1 MNARRSHRDRQPP
14 APAAS
19 QDTWVLVGKLGP
31 PRQRVNTA
39 NRDALLEQLE
49 RAYELPLT
57 LITAPAGFGKTTLL
71 AQWHQR
77 LVSDQRAHVAWL
89 TLDEDDVEI
98 SRFVAYLVL
107 AVSAAGIEV
116 GALLQTAQAQLH
128 EIDAKFSISA
138 LIGHIRAAP
147 LPLTIILDDCDR
159 IASPAVDALLRNLI
173 EHADPRLKMILSGR
187 ERPSLPVSDLIV
199 RGMALCLDASDL
211 SLSLEEA
218 TQIFGGQ
225 LSPQALRQIHG
236 HTEGWAVALQLA
248 ALWSAEAAPSGQHL
262 LDGFSS
268 SSHGI
273 ASWLTEQVLARL
285 DADLRDFLL
294 RTSILNRF
302 DAALADAMLES
313 TDSARQ
319 LDRLAAFLGLVIP
332 LDAAQH
338 WFRYHHLFAEV
349 LQAQLQ
355 RQSPDDVPALHR
367 RAALWLNDH
376 GDLLEAVKH
385 AIHAGGTGLAIDFI
399 TQAGGWALI
408 LDKGVGYVRPLLRHF
423 TREQIQGH
431 PVLNI
436 TQAYLHIK
444 LGEFEQA
451 RHLLDRH
458 ADFPAHQQAACQSS
472 YLTVRAMLDN
482 YLDSIWSAPHWIGQ
496 MQSQIKALDGDGV
509 VDATF
514 HCTFASGELGYGN
527 LDSAL
532 HHAQTALDGMRRAG
546 SVVGSA
552 YALFHLGQSHFYA
565 GRLGQAEAA
574 YREALLIA
582 EQYFGVDSALKG
594 YGRCMLAQVLYWRG
608 EMEQAQQMI
617 DGGLPFLDGHDVW
630 PDVFISAWEAKL
642 GITRHERV
650 ETSLALL
657 DEFEREASTRR
668 LPRLQTLIHGWRLDV
683 LLDLP
688 ELEAANHN
696 VAEHAHEP
704 ALEYALGHSNHWLQQ
719 MALGLPLARWHAR
732 AGRSAVALALLQ
744 RLEAT
749 CAAGHGLHL
758 ARVRAHLA
766 LLMQQRGEVEA
777 ALTAFGAV
785 LDTVEAQH
793 IWQVPLELGRAAR
806 TLFHLAQQRDPE
818 ARAGSPRS
826 RTLHTLIERMPG
838 KETAGGEFSPR
849 EWEILA
855 EISHGHTNKH
865 IARRLNMSENT
876 VKFHLK
882 NIFRKL
888 GVDTRTKAVAA
899 AHARKLLP

>member
-1 MNARRSHRDRQPP
+1 LIFAIFIAMNARRTRRHATPP
-14 APAAS
+14 AANQAA
-19 QDTWVLVGKLGP
+19 WILAGKLGP

-39 NRDALLEQLE
+39 NRYALLEQLE
-49 RAYELPLT
+49 RAHELPLT
-57 LITAPAGFGKTTLL
+57 LITAPAGFGKSSLL

-77 LVSDQRAHVAWL
+77 LVSGERAHVAWL
-89 TLDEDDVEI
+89 TLDEDDGEI

-107 AVSAAGIEV
+107 AVSAAGVEV

-128 EIDAKFSISA
+128 EIDAKSSISA

-159 IASPAVDALLRNLI
+159 ITSPSVDALLRDLI

-225 LSPQALRQIHG
+225 LSPQALRQIHE

-248 ALWSAEAAPSGQHL
+248 ALWSAEAAPSGRHL

-268 SSHGI
+268 SSRG
-273 ASWLTEQVLARL
+273 
-285 DADLRDFLL
+285 
-294 RTSILNRF
+294 TSILNRF
-302 DAALADAMLES
+302 DAALADAVLKT

-332 LDAAQH
+332 LDAAQR

-349 LQAQLQ
+349 LQPQLQ
-355 RQSPDDVPALHR
+355 RQWPDETPALHR
-367 RAALWLNDH
+367 RAARWLNDH

-385 AIHAGGTGLAIDFI
+385 AIHAGEIGLAIDFI
-399 TQAGGWALI
+399 TRAGGWALI

-423 TREQIQGH
+423 TPEQIRGD
-431 PVLNI
+431 PALNI

-444 LGEFEQA
+444 LGEFDQA

-482 YLDSIWSAPHWIGQ
+482 YLDSIWSDPHWIGQ

-514 HCTFASGELGYGN
+514 HCTFALGELGYGN

-532 HHAQTALDGMRRAG
+532 HHAQTALDGMRRVG
-546 SVVGSA
+546 SVVGTA

-565 GRLGQAEAA
+565 GRLDQAEAA

-608 EMEQAQQMI
+608 EMVEARRTI
-617 DGGLPFLDGHDVW
+617 DDGLPFLDGHDVW
-630 PDVFISAWEAKL
+630 LDVFVSAWEAKL
-642 GITRHERV
+642 GITRQQGV
-650 ETSLALL
+650 PDALALL
-657 DEFEREASTRR
+657 DDFEREANARR
-668 LPRLQTLIHGWRLDV
+668 LPRLQTLVHGWRLDV
-683 LLDLP
+683 LLELP
-688 ELEAANHN
+688 ELEAANRN
-696 VAEHAHEP
+696 VAEYAHEP

-744 RLEAT
+744 RLEAA
-749 CAAGHGLHL
+749 CAAGRSLHL

-766 LLMQQRGEVEA
+766 LLLQQRGEVEP
-777 ALTAFGAV
+777 ALTTFGTV
-785 LDTVEAQH
+785 LDAVNTQQ
-793 IWQVPLELGRAAR
+793 IWQVPLELGRAGR
-806 TLFHLAQQRDPE
+806 TLFHLAQQRDPQ
-818 ARAGSPRS
+818 ARAGSSRS
-826 RTLHTLIERMPG
+826 QTLHTLLEMMQG
-838 KETAGGEFSPR
+838 KETDSGEFSPR

-855 EISHGHTNKH
+855 ELSLGHSNKH
-865 IARRLNMSENT
+865 IARGLNMSENT